1 MREKIMEIL
10 TGLRPECDFEN
21 SDNYIEDGL
30 LDSMDIVALVDSV
43 EEEYG
48 ISIPGTAISAKYFGN
63 LDSIVP
69 GIAPLITRIPL
80 SPSTMTTLRFCTV
93 QLTAPIC
100 PGIFLPGTTLP
111 GVEVAPIE
119 PTLL

>member
-10 TGLRPECDFEN
+10 SGLRPECDFEN

-48 ISIPGTAISAKYFGN
+48 ITIPGTAISAKYFGN
-63 LDSIVP
+63 LDSIVE
-69 GIAPLITRIPL
+69 LIEKYR
-80 SPSTMTTLRFCTV
+80 
-93 QLTAPIC
+93 
-100 PGIFLPGTTLP
+100 
-111 GVEVAPIE
+111 
-119 PTLL
+119 

>member
-10 TGLRPECDFEN
+10 SGLRPECDFEN

-48 ISIPGTAISAKYFGN
+48 ITIPGTAISAKYFGN
-63 LDSIVP
+63 LDSIVE
-69 GIAPLITRIPL
+69 LI
-80 SPSTMTTLRFCTV
+80 
-93 QLTAPIC
+93 
-100 PGIFLPGTTLP
+100 
-111 GVEVAPIE
+111 EKYK
-119 PTLL
+119 

>member
-21 SDNYIEDGL
+21 SENYIEEGL

-48 ISIPGTAISAKYFGN
+48 ISIPGTAISAKNFVN
-63 LDSIVP
+63 LDSIVE
-69 GIAPLITRIPL
+69 LI
-80 SPSTMTTLRFCTV
+80 
-93 QLTAPIC
+93 
-100 PGIFLPGTTLP
+100 
-111 GVEVAPIE
+111 EKYK
-119 PTLL
+119 

>member
-1 MREKIMEIL
+1 MEIL

-63 LDSIVP
+63 LDSIVE
-69 GIAPLITRIPL
+69 LI
-80 SPSTMTTLRFCTV
+80 
-93 QLTAPIC
+93 
-100 PGIFLPGTTLP
+100 
-111 GVEVAPIE
+111 EKYK
-119 PTLL
+119 